1 MNSNTA
7 ASDLIRRDLNKI
19 CKQPYRTL
27 MLHSRGVVLCLGQSE
42 GSEDVEVPL
51 CTSCICQLGL
61 SPILKPVI
69 KSLNADGFT
78 LSPHA
83 LHDWTSSKTPLVPT

>member
-1 MNSNTA
+1 MNPYT
-7 ASDLIRRDLNKI
+7 IRRDLNKT
-19 CKQPYRTL
+19 CSQPYRTL
-27 MLHSRGVVLCLGQSE
+27 TLHSRGVVLCLGQSE

-51 CTSCICQLGL
+51 CTSCSCKLGL
-61 SPILKPVI
+61 SPILKTII

-83 LHDWTSSKTPLVPT
+83 LSRLDTLKDASRTHIVCGR